1 MPGGIVTLLE
11 ILGVN
16 QIMDN
21 RGSKSVV
28 KYYYT
33 IVKEQRVNGY
43 RYIQYPPLGEF
54 TLIIFFSSGV
64 DICSIF
70 KMYSNELRNKLWLN
84 CCIRKFTTIHH

>member
-54 TLIIFFSSGV
+54 TLIIFFLLGG
-64 DICSIF
+64 
-70 KMYSNELRNKLWLN
+70 YL
-84 CCIRKFTTIHH
+84 

>member
-33 IVKEQRVNGY
+33 TVKEQRVNGY
-43 RYIQYPPLGEF
+43 RYIQYPPLGG
-54 TLIIFFSSGV
+54 IHPYYFFFFWGG
-64 DICSIF
+64 
-70 KMYSNELRNKLWLN
+70 YL
-84 CCIRKFTTIHH
+84 

>member
-43 RYIQYPPLGEF
+43 RYIQYPPLGVF
-54 TLIIFFSSGV
+54 TLINFFFLLGV

-70 KMYSNELRNKLWLN
+70 KMYSNELRNKL
-84 CCIRKFTTIHH
+84 